1 MPEVLWELGEHTRG
15 KHMVL
20 RRYLEAW
27 YPILGSRHRRIAF
40 IDGFAGPGEYVGGEE
55 GSPVIAMKAF
65 ADHTAQIN
73 TIVSFWFIELDRARA
88 EHLQRIVE
96 PLAASLGG
104 RADVRVSQGTF
115 DETLGGLLTMIAEQ
129 QRQLVPTFVMIDP
142 FGVSG
147 TPMSIIEKIL
157 SNPKSE
163 VYISFMSEWINRF
176 NEQPE
181 FELHLDALFGRPD
194 WRDVS
199 DLQQPKERKNF
210 LFAFYDRC
218 LRDAGAQYV
227 LRFELYRQRE
237 LVYAIF
243 FATNSAKGCE
253 KMKEAIWK
261 VDPLNGMAF
270 IPGNEAVLDFF
281 TNDPSRF
288 QSEIDVFMENRDWVT
303 IDTVEQWASTDATL
317 YPRSKLKR
325 ALKEMEASG
334 RIEVDPESP
343 RKRGFFPSGTRFRLP
358 SGHS

>member
-27 YPILGSRHRRIAF
+27 YPILGSTHRRIAF

-65 ADHTAQIN
+65 AEHTAQIN
-73 TIVSFWFIELDRARA
+73 TVVSFWFIELDPARA

-96 PLAASLGG
+96 PLAAGLGK
-104 RADVRVSQGTF
+104 RAVVRLSQGRF
-115 DETLGGLLTMIAEQ
+115 DETLGDLLRTVAEQ
-129 QRQLVPTFVMIDP
+129 QKQLVPTFVMIDP

-147 TPMSIIEKIL
+147 TPMSIIQMIL

-176 NEQPE
+176 NEEPG
-181 FELHLDALFGRPD
+181 FEQHLDALFGRPD
-194 WRDVS
+194 WRGVS
-199 DLQQPKERKNF
+199 NLQLPKERKNF
-210 LFAFYDRC
+210 LFSLYDRC
-218 LRDAGAQYV
+218 LRDAGALYV
-227 LRFELYRQRE
+227 LRFELHRGNE

-261 VDPLNGMAF
+261 VDPLSGTAF

-288 QSEIDVFMENRDWVT
+288 QLEIEAFMENRDWVT
-303 IDTVEQWASTDATL
+303 IDSVQQWARTDATP
-317 YPRSKLKR
+317 YPCSRLKR
-325 ALKEMEASG
+325 VLKEMEASG
-334 RIEVDPESP
+334 KIEVDPNSP

-358 SGHS
+358 LGHS